1 MSAPTVTA
9 TGMTARYA
17 VTDMNIIHF
26 DLGTNMALAHN
37 GCDGV
42 VVTEH
47 FVATGPRTERAAQTL
62 RWLARRYREMKA
74 AGITFNLC
82 HYERPFSRG
91 FDATRCGW
99 GLAGVIEAVFGSDC
113 AVIDSTPQS
122 IKSFALEKIGK
133 VPSRSKTK
141 MKKAEREAAAR
152 QEKLWM
158 IEAAQAMG
166 YEGDNEHEADAFC
179 GLKYA
184 EFFAAHGEPPK
195 PKRTRKK
202 K

>member
-1 MSAPTVTA
+1 MPTTPLC
-9 TGMTARYA
+9 
-17 VTDMNIIHF
+17 IIHF
-26 DLGTNMALAHN
+26 DIGSHMALAHN
-37 GCDGV
+37 ACADV
-42 VVTEH
+42 IVTGH
-47 FVATGPRTERAAQTL
+47 FIATGPRQERAAQTL
-62 RWLARRYREMKA
+62 RWLVRRRKDMRD
-74 AGITFNLC
+74 AGITFALV

-99 GLAGVIEAVFGSDC
+99 GLAGMIEAVFGDN
-113 AVIDSTPQS
+113 AVVLDSTPQS
-122 IKSFALEKIGK
+122 IKSFALEKIGR

-141 MKKAEREAAAR
+141 MKAADRTAAAL

-166 YEGDNEHEADAFC
+166 YEGNNEHEADAYC

-184 EFFAAHGEPPK
+184 EYYAEHGEPPK
-195 PKRTRKK
+195 PKRKK

>member
-1 MSAPTVTA
+1 
-9 TGMTARYA
+9 
-17 VTDMNIIHF
+17 MNIIHF
-26 DLGTNMALAHN
+26 DIGSHMALAHN

-42 VVTEH
+42 VVVEH
-47 FVATGPRTERAAQTL
+47 FVATGPRQERAAQTL
-62 RWLARRYREMKA
+62 RWLAKRAAQMKA
-74 AGITFNLC
+74 AGIVFNLC

-99 GLAGVIEAVFGSDC
+99 GLAGIIEGVFGSNC
-113 AVIDSTPQS
+113 AMIDSTPQS
-122 IKSFALEKIGK
+122 IKSFALAKIDRT
-133 VPSRSKTK
+133 PSRSQGK
-141 MKKAEREAAAR
+141 MKSADRVVAAK

-184 EFFAAHGEPPK
+184 EYYTVHGEPPK
-195 PKRTRKK
+195 PKRKK